1 MDTGRHATGE
11 VHTADEHR
19 WSMWMARA
27 QSGDKGCYEQLLT
40 ELGAVIEAYIRAR
53 FGAIEPLEDCV
64 QECLVTI
71 HQARHTYDPE
81 RPFRPWLFTLV
92 RHRTIDIL
100 RQRVHW
106 MSIERA
112 GPERHDDSASHEHL
126 PRLIDGIRA
135 LDQLSPDYREAVAL
149 AKYAGYTTAEAADWL
164 GISESALKARLQRG
178 LAALHALLDKEDRH
192 P

>member
-1 MDTGRHATGE
+1 MDVERTVASESRA
-11 VHTADEHR
+11 ADEQR
-19 WSMWMARA
+19 WSAWMVRA
-27 QSGDKGCYEQLLT
+27 QAGDKQCYERLLT

-71 HQARHTYDPE
+71 HQARHTYDPA
-81 RPFRPWLFTLV
+81 RPLRPWLFTLV

-100 RQRVHW
+100 RQRAQW
-106 MSIERA
+106 MSIDRA
-112 GPERHDDSASHEHL
+112 GAERRDDDSSDEHL

-178 LAALHALLDKEDRH
+178 LTAIRTLLDKEDRR